1 MLLVSRC
8 SGMLRDAAVD
18 HGVLD
23 LVLTFLQIPAASI
36 MIFYYK
42 GLQSKRCA
50 TRDDFRHSVT
60 CDVLKYLF
68 ECFGACYER
77 VWKNKCLTLCVKGEL
92 VLCVEG
98 GGEGLK
104 ASINK
109 VIHDRE
115 SSFLQVQRCLLW
127 YVHQSF
133 DSEVQ
138 IKYRQYQSFFCSLE
152 DELYASSKY
161 FKSRFAESTT
171 GTPPPFSRAER
182 RRSRPPSQS
191 AALLAAS
198 CSYACS
204 ASSM

>member
-1 MLLVSRC
+1 MCVGEHGVCTQQPAAGTFFLNTTDLLSKNKTFTNLSVFFKYKLHISGMLLVSRC

-98 GGEGLK
+98 GGGGVK
-104 ASINK
+104 
-109 VIHDRE
+109 
-115 SSFLQVQRCLLW
+115 SFNQ
-127 YVHQSF
+127 
-133 DSEVQ
+133 
-138 IKYRQYQSFFCSLE
+138 
-152 DELYASSKY
+152 
-161 FKSRFAESTT
+161 
-171 GTPPPFSRAER
+171 
-182 RRSRPPSQS
+182 
-191 AALLAAS
+191 
-198 CSYACS
+198 
-204 ASSM
+204 